1 MMKIIYWLPLL
12 LLLNPVYSQ
21 NREINFEHKDL
32 PGIIARAKAENKLV
46 FVDCYT
52 EWCGP
57 CKQMSKYVFTLDSIA
72 DFFNSRFINL
82 KLDME
87 KGEGPEAGKKYK
99 VGAYPSFLIF
109 DGEGNLLYKFV
120 GGLSAPEFMKKIR
133 TGIDPENEIVKI
145 WRRYNAGDRSHQLM
159 RDYIWESLKMLERKP
174 AQELALEYF
183 NLLTPAERT
192 AKENW
197 FLFGENH
204 YSRELSDMNSHNF
217 NYIVDNWKAF
227 AAVQGKDVVDQKIS
241 AVFRKMTG
249 YCLRGYYQKDFGYN
263 KEDFAR
269 YRKQI
274 KRTHVPDKKDLL
286 VMMDIAEAACKKDSS
301 KVVNLLADHVGKFNS
316 DNMNIVFDFI
326 SFIPAY
332 KKKDFP
338 RWIEVIKET
347 VAHSKNPNLVGHAK
361 TYL

>member
-1 MMKIIYWLPLL
+1 MKIACLLPLL
-12 LLLNPVYSQ
+12 MFLHPVFSQ
-21 NREINFEHKDL
+21 NREINFEHENL
-32 PGIIARAKAENKLV
+32 PGIIARAKAASKLV

-57 CKQMSKYVFTLDSIA
+57 CKQMSKHVFTIDSIA

-109 DGEGNLLYKFV
+109 DGEGTLLYKFV
-120 GGLSAPEFMKKIR
+120 GGMEAAEFMKKIR
-133 TGIDPENEIVKI
+133 TGIDPDNEIAKI

-217 NYIVDNWKAF
+217 NYLVDNWKAF
-227 AAVQGKDVVDQKIS
+227 AAVQGKEVVDQKI
-241 AVFRKMTG
+241 AGVFRKMTG
-249 YCLRGYYQKDFGYN
+249 YCLRGYYQKTFGYN

-269 YRKQI
+269 YRRQI
-274 KRTHVPDKKDLL
+274 KRTRVPDKADLM
-286 VMMDIAEAACKKDSS
+286 VMMDIAEAACKTDSGR
-301 KVVNLLADHVGKFNS
+301 VVDLLADNVGKFKSENI
-316 DNMNIVFDFI
+316 DIVFDFLW
-326 SFIPAY
+326 FIPPH
-332 KKKDFP
+332 KRKEFP
-338 RWIEVIKET
+338 RWMEVIKEAA
-347 VAHSKNPNLVGHAK
+347 AHSNNPNLVKHAK